1 MKNTLLKDFG
11 KFVTYNILGMIGLS
25 CYILVDTFFVS
36 LNMGSKGLTA
46 LNLAISIYSFING
59 IGLMI
64 GIGGATRYS
73 ICKAKKED
81 NYANRIFTVSITV
94 GIIIGIM
101 LAILGFMMS
110 YNLAGILGG
119 RGEIQTLT
127 STYLKVL
134 LGYSPFFIAN
144 NILVAFVRNDN
155 NPKLSMAGML
165 IGSFSNIILDYV
177 FMFIFGWGMFGAAF
191 ATGLAPVISICILSS
206 HFIKKR
212 NGFKLV
218 SGFFS
223 NILKDIRDI
232 VNLGISAFV
241 NELASGIVLIIFNLL
256 ILKIC
261 GDVGVAAYGI
271 VANLALVAIAIFTG
285 VSQGTQPLVSK
296 YYGKGNQREVNTLLR
311 YGIILASIIGLVII
325 IIGYACT
332 NGLIGVFNSEH
343 NVELSKIAFK
353 GIRLYFLGFVPA
365 GINVVMS
372 GYLSAIERGKQ
383 AFTIS
388 IIRGCIGIMIFA
400 FVLSYWF
407 GMNGIWISFICA
419 EGLTFIIGT
428 ICILNINNKAPIM
441 Q

>member
-25 CYILVDTFFVS
+25 FYILVDTFFVAA
-36 LNMGSKGLTA
+36 NMGSKGLTA

-59 IGLMI
+59 TGLMI
-64 GIGGATRYS
+64 GIGGATRYAIS
-73 ICKAKKED
+73 KAKKED
-81 NYANRIFTVSITV
+81 YYANRIYTVS
-94 GIIIGIM
+94 IIIGIFIGTI
-101 LAILGFMMS
+101 LAILGFTMS
-110 YNLAGILGG
+110 YRLAGILGG
-119 RGEIQTLT
+119 QGEIQTLT
-127 STYLKVL
+127 GTYLKVI
-134 LGYSPFFIAN
+134 LGFAPFFITN
-144 NILVAFVRNDN
+144 NVLVAFIRNDN

-177 FMFIFGWGMFGAAF
+177 FMFIFNMSMFGAAF

-206 HFIKKR
+206 HFIKRR

-218 SGFFS
+218 SGVFS

-241 NELASGIVLIIFNLL
+241 NEIASGIVLITFNLL
-256 ILKIC
+256 ILNIC

-271 VANLALVAIAIFTG
+271 VANLSLVAISIFTG
-285 VSQGTQPLVSK
+285 VSQGTQPLVSN
-296 YYGKGNQREVNTLLR
+296 YYGKGKVNNIKTLLK
-311 YGIILASIIGLVII
+311 YGIILASLIGVTLTIV
-325 IIGYACT
+325 GYACT
-332 NGLIGVFNSEH
+332 NTLIGIFNSE
-343 NVELSKIAFK
+343 NNIELSKIAFK
-353 GIRLYFLGFVPA
+353 GIRLYFLGFIPA
-365 GINVVMS
+365 GINIVIA

-400 FVLSYWF
+400 IILSYCF

-419 EGLTFIIGT
+419 EGLTLIIGF
-428 ICILNINNKAPIM
+428 ICILSSTLKK
-441 Q
+441 